1 MNRHVKCAL
10 LAGAAWSVLAGA
22 SVAQDAEAAA
32 QAANADQ
39 DTTATVGDIVVTAR
53 RRDEQLKDVP
63 VAVSALSGERLEQTG
78 ATDITALQQQTP
90 NATVQ
95 IARGSNST
103 LISFIRGVGQQD
115 PLWGFEPGVGLY
127 IDDVYVARPQGAVLD
142 IFDIQRIEVLRGPQ
156 GTLYGRN
163 TIGGAI
169 KYVTNR
175 LNMDPSLT
183 ARAEV
188 GSYNEHNFLVSGSVP
203 VGDTF
208 AVGAAVATYSHDGY
222 GENLFTG
229 EDQYDKDVTAYRAS
243 AEWTPNDDLF
253 FRLAWDRVED
263 DSAPRHGHREV
274 ISTDGLWTPP
284 ASEYDTYAGITG
296 EQKVVTEGVSL
307 TGEYR
312 VNDMLTLKSITAY
325 RSGDT
330 ETVIDFDETP
340 APTLDIPAIYSD
352 DQFTQ
357 EFQALFTGERWSG
370 VAGLFYLDGTSSGAF
385 DTIAGNLGLSIAAAG
400 SVDTKS
406 FSAFADFSYDV
417 TDRLHVSLGGRYTK
431 DEKDAS
437 VLRLFYLGA
446 TRSPFTG
453 GVDRP
458 ILQTRTN
465 YTASDTFEKFT
476 PRASIS
482 YDFSEE
488 VTGYASVSQGFKS
501 GGWDMRGDAALVPQT
516 VDGYEPETVT
526 AYELGLKG
534 SAFDRRLSFASAVFY
549 SDYQDQ
555 QITTQQVAT
564 APAVGIASVVDNVG
578 ASTIYGFE
586 LEGSAFLTDDITAN
600 FAVGYLKNEFDEFIT
615 LVTGAP
621 VDISDTREP
630 QNSPE
635 WSAYYGMTWRGDIL
649 GGELRVTPS
658 LSYRSDYRLFDIPDP
673 ILDQEGYVLADAS
686 VVWTAPS
693 ERWEVGLFGRNLT
706 DVRYRVGAYSFPGA
720 TYNNSISAFYG
731 PPTTYSARLTYRF

>member
-10 LAGAAWSVLAGA
+10 LAGAAWTVLAGA
-22 SVAQDAEAAA
+22 AAAQDTEVAA
-32 QAANADQ
+32 QAANAQ
-39 DTTATVGDIVVTAR
+39 EATSVDDIVVTAR

-63 VAVSALSGERLEQTG
+63 VAVSALSAERLEQTG

-95 IARGSNST
+95 VARGSNST

-169 KYVTNR
+169 KYVTKR
-175 LNMDPSLT
+175 LGADPSLT
-183 ARAEV
+183 GRAEV
-188 GSYNEHNFLVSGSVP
+188 GSYNEHNFLLSGSMP

-208 AVGAAVATYSHDGY
+208 AVGAAVATYNHDGY

-229 EDQYDKDVTAYRAS
+229 EDQYDKDVTAFRAS

-274 ISTDGLWTPP
+274 VSTDGLWTPP

-330 ETVIDFDETP
+330 ETIIDFDETP

-357 EFQALFTGERWSG
+357 EFQALLTGERWSG

-406 FSAFADFSYDV
+406 FSAFADFSYDL
-417 TDRLHVSLGGRYTK
+417 TDRLHLSLGGRYTR
-431 DEKDAS
+431 DDKDAS
-437 VLRLFYLGA
+437 VLRLFFLGVGR
-446 TRSPFTG
+446 TPYTG
-453 GVDRP
+453 GPAATP
-458 ILQTRTN
+458 IATRTN
-465 YTASDTFEKFT
+465 YSASDTFEKFT

-482 YDFSEE
+482 YDFSDEL
-488 VTGYASVSQGFKS
+488 TGYASVSQGFKS

-516 VDGYEPETVT
+516 VDGYQPETVT

-534 SAFDRRLSFASAVFY
+534 TAFNRRLSFASAAFY

-564 APAVGIASVVDNVG
+564 PPAVGIASVVDNVG
-578 ASTIYGFE
+578 SSTIYGFE
-586 LEGSAFLTDDITAN
+586 VEGSAFLTDDITAN
-600 FAVGYLKNEFDEFIT
+600 FSVGYLKNEFDEFIT
-615 LVTGAP
+615 LVTGTP
-621 VDISDTREP
+621 VDISDIREP

-649 GGELRVTPS
+649 GGEIRVTPS
-658 LSYRSDYRLFDIPDP
+658 LSYRSDYHLFDTPDP
-673 ILDQEGYVLADAS
+673 ILDQDGYVLADAS
-686 VVWTAPS
+686 VIWTAPS
-693 ERWEVGLFGRNLT
+693 GNWELGLFGRNLT
-706 DVRYRVGAYSFPGA
+706 DVRYRIGAYSFPGA
-720 TYNNSISAFYG
+720 TYNDSISAFYG
-731 PPTTYSARLTYRF
+731 PPTTYSARLTVKF

>member
-10 LAGAAWSVLAGA
+10 LAGAAWTALAGA
-22 SVAQDAEAAA
+22 SAAQDAGAVPTTAQEAAS
-32 QAANADQ
+32 
-39 DTTATVGDIVVTAR
+39 VEDIVVTAR

-63 VAVSALSGERLEQTG
+63 IAVSALSAERLEETR
-78 ATDITALQQQTP
+78 AVDITALQQQTP

-169 KYVTNR
+169 KYVTKR
-175 LNMDPSLT
+175 LDMDPSLT
-183 ARAEV
+183 ARAEF
-188 GSYNEHNFLVSGSVP
+188 GSYNEHNFLLSGSMP
-203 VGDTF
+203 IGDTF
-208 AVGAAVATYSHDGY
+208 AVGAAVATYNHDGY

-274 ISTDGLWTPP
+274 VSTDGLWTPP
-284 ASEYDTYAGITG
+284 ANEYDTYAGLTG
-296 EQKVVTEGVSL
+296 EQRVVTDGVSL

-330 ETVIDFDETP
+330 ETIIDFDETP
-340 APTLDIPAIYSD
+340 LPTLDIPAIYSD

-370 VAGLFYLDGTSSGAF
+370 VAGLYYLDGTSSGAF
-385 DTIAGNLGLSIAAAG
+385 DTIAGNLGISIAAAG

-406 FSAFADFSYDV
+406 FSAFADFSYDL

-431 DEKDAS
+431 DDKDAE
-437 VLRLFYLGA
+437 VLRLFFLGA
-446 TRSPFTG
+446 GRTPYTG
-453 GVDRP
+453 GPAATP
-458 ILQTRTN
+458 IATRTN

-482 YDFSEE
+482 YDFSDEL
-488 VTGYASVSQGFKS
+488 TGYASVSQGFKS
-501 GGWDMRGDAALVPQT
+501 GGWDMRGDAVLVPQT
-516 VDGYEPETVT
+516 VDGYQPETVT

-564 APAVGIASVVDNVG
+564 PPQVGIASVVDNVG

-615 LVTGAP
+615 LVTGSP

-635 WSAYYGMTWRGDIL
+635 WSAYYGMTWRGDIM

-658 LSYRSDYRLFDIPDP
+658 LSYRSDYHLFDIPDP

-686 VVWTAPS
+686 VIWTAPS
-693 ERWEVGLFGRNLT
+693 GNWELGLFGRNLT

-731 PPTTYSARLTYRF
+731 PPTTYSARVTVKF